1 MNFYLRISLF
11 LRYMWECFIYRA
23 DPWNYFVL
31 NSHYFNKKK
40 GVFSKLEM
48 DTVIP
53 EKHKLKQYYYNPARL
68 PVSFPVFIKPEWG
81 QNSNGI
87 VIVHD
92 EKEYKKFKK
101 TAAASDM
108 PFIVQEA
115 APEQKEFEIYYLRS
129 PENIDK
135 YSFLSITHVTNT
147 CTAPN
152 PVNSIHNPC
161 TDYVDITH
169 SFSEK
174 ELQIIW
180 FFLKKIGKFPMARV
194 GLKANDIKDIL
205 KEKFHIVEINLFL
218 PMPLVLLSVNINL
231 REKNNIIKTTMS
243 TAAKLVKKIPE
254 NRTGKKIFLSQLKA
268 HYNSHEID
276 LGLPGHLVESKIRT
290 NIGLKVR
297 NQ

>member
-1 MNFYLRISLF
+1 
-11 LRYMWECFIYRA
+11 MWECFIYNA
-23 DPWNYFVL
+23 EPWNYFML
-31 NSHYFNKKK
+31 NYNYFNKRK
-40 GVFSKLEM
+40 GIFSKLEL

-53 EKHKLKQYYYNPARL
+53 EKHKLKQFYYNSGKL

-92 EKEYKKFKK
+92 GKEYKKFKK

-129 PENIDK
+129 PENFDK

-161 TDYVDITH
+161 TNYVDITH

-180 FFLKKIGKFPMARV
+180 LFLKKIGKFPMARV

-218 PMPLVLLSVNINL
+218 PMPLVLLSENIDL
-231 REKNNIIKTTMS
+231 RERNNIIKTTMS
-243 TAAKLVKKIPE
+243 IAAKLVKKLPE

-268 HYNSHEID
+268 HYNRHEAD
-276 LGLPGHLVESKIRT
+276 LDWPGSA
-290 NIGLKVR
+290 LK
-297 NQ
+297 NQSF